1 MGQIVRTAILFFVF
15 LPFFFAVPRAEEQ
28 PDREILRLMELLEE
42 WEILNNLEPLKQLEI
57 LEELKETPTE
67 PDPQNSQWEDKEQEK

>member
-1 MGQIVRTAILFFVF
+1 MGQIARTAILFFVF
-15 LPFFFAVPRAEEQ
+15 LPFFFAVPSAEEH

-67 PDPQNSQWEDKEQEK
+67 PDPQNSQWEDKEKEK

>member
-1 MGQIVRTAILFFVF
+1 
-15 LPFFFAVPRAEEQ
+15 
-28 PDREILRLMELLEE
+28 MELLEE

-67 PDPQNSQWEDKEQEK
+67 PDPQNSQWEDKEKEK